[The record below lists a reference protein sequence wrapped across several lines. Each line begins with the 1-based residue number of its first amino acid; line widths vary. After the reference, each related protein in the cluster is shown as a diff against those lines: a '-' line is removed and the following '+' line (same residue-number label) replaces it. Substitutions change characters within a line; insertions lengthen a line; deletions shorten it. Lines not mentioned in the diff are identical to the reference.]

1 MALRDIHLHG
11 ALGAEFGPHYR
22 FAVDSV
28 GETIAALQANFPRF
42 ASAIRKGF
50 YKIVLGK
57 TVRQGLT
64 LRENQLGVSLGNRA
78 IHIIPTVQG
87 RKNGGL
93 GKVVAGIALI
103 GLSMMTGGAMGAL
116 MATSFGTG
124 TVGAM
129 VGSMGMAMAISG
141 VASMVAPEQKAE
153 DRKESFTMSGP
164 VSTVREGN
172 IVPIAYGEV
181 VTGGYMISGSV
192 VINGPAGDLPPEV
205 ATNPNNG
212 AGGSLQDNRVYG
224 GNG

>member
-1 MALRDIHLHG
+1 M
-11 ALGAEFGPHYR
+11 
-22 FAVDSV
+22 

-42 ASAIRKGF
+42 ANAIRNGF

-57 TVRQGLT
+57 TVRQGLA
-64 LRENQLGVSLGNRA
+64 LRENQLGVDLADRA
-78 IHIIPTVQG
+78 IHIVPTVAG

-93 GKVVAGIALI
+93 GKVIAGIALI
-103 GLSMMTGGAMGAL
+103 GLSMVTGGAAGAL
-116 MATSFGTG
+116 MATPFAGG

-129 VGSMGMAMAISG
+129 VGSMGLAMAVSG
-141 VASMVAPEQKAE
+141 VSAMLAPEQKAE

-164 VSTVREGN
+164 SSVIREGN

-192 VINGPAGDLPPEV
+192 VINGPAGDLPPAV

-212 AGGSLQDNRVYG
+212 AGGSLQDDRIYG